1 MRRRRRRRR
10 RNSLLCYHDGDDDE
24 EECTH
29 IEIDDLPLIYV
40 RWLAVHILSHFMCNV
55 MAVVVFVP
63 VSSSLTVFWPFSLL
77 SLFLKHVAHKSVK
90 KFYRGREIKRR
101 RDEGPLKLRVL
112 GGCGW

>member
-1 MRRRRRRRR
+1 MTMMTTSPIAFISLLFGMDEMRRRRRRRR

-55 MAVVVFVP
+55 MAVVVVVFVP
-63 VSSSLTVFWPFSLL
+63 VSSSLREYFGPSSLL
-77 SLFLKHVAHKSVK
+77 SLSF
-90 KFYRGREIKRR
+90 
-101 RDEGPLKLRVL
+101 
-112 GGCGW
+112 